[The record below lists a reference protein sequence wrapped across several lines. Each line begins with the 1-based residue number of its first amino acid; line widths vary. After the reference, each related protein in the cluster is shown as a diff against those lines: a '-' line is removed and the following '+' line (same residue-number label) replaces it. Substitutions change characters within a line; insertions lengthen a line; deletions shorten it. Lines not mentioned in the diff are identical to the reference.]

1 MSSILSA
8 DKIRLVIRLSAS
20 AVSLYA
26 AYNIYTII
34 KKQKQIDELEKSVK
48 QIQKVEKVEK
58 ISNGVCGAGD
68 ACCQS
73 NLKPGQDDCG
83 TGQKEHV
90 FGEQPADDYEYSSD
104 DEENDDKVS
113 IAGSRDGPL
122 LDIEDLGTAA
132 VDQMENNNSS
142 DDNGSQDSGVMI
154 HKKNEDLIEKFKNHK
169 EMVDDTG
176 ETLKIYCDYQI
187 EKQV

>member
-34 KKQKQIDELEKSVK
+34 KKQKQIDELEKSVE
-48 QIQKVEKVEK
+48 KVEKVEN
-58 ISNGVCGAGD
+58 SNEGCGAGD

-73 NLKPGQDDCG
+73 NSKPGQGDCG

-104 DEENDDKVS
+104 DDENDDKVS